1 MQGTGRPDGKVL
13 KVQMLGDF
21 RITLDGEE
29 IKLPGGIYSKTTR
42 LFLLIIYYK
51 EQGIS
56 KESALE
62 FLYGDGE
69 YADDSGSLRVVS
81 HRLKKHLTQAGI
93 LGEKGSINKKGVF
106 RLEQEGIDVQADVRL
121 FEDNAHRALEAR
133 SKDNKTALL
142 EQACQM
148 YTGEFL
154 PSLSAEIWV
163 AGKQARYQNLY
174 FQCLRPY
181 LRALS
186 EMGQY
191 EKMLCTARNVL
202 RMYPYEEWYV
212 AELDALIGLER
223 WQVAQEVSRQS
234 VKAMM
239 EQMGVRPSEAMKERM
254 TRINNKLKGSAKNLT
269 EIRREL
275 EESNED
281 PGAYFCS
288 YASFTGTYNYEM
300 RRIERT
306 GESLYLAL
314 CSLTVRDEEG
324 ASKVGEGIFENT
336 VENLGT
342 AIRISLRR
350 ADVYTRYGKNQYLM
364 LLADLKQED
373 CDIISRRIER
383 NFEKNPGAGRF
394 MVSHF
399 VTSASPDGRVKEKC
413 EEEAPLKFKKSIWGD
428 K

>member
-1 MQGTGRPDGKVL
+1 MQETGSPGGKVL
-13 KVQMLGDF
+13 KVQTLGNF
-21 RITLDGEE
+21 RITLEGEE

-42 LFLLIIYYK
+42 LFLLVVYYGD
-51 EQGIS
+51 QGIS
-56 KESALE
+56 KENVLE
-62 FLYGDGE
+62 LLYGDGE

-81 HRLKKHLTQAGI
+81 HRLKKHLTQARV
-93 LGEKGSINKKGVF
+93 LEEKGSISKKGIF
-106 RLEQEGIDVQADVRL
+106 RLEQEGLDVQVDARL
-121 FEDNAHRALEAR
+121 FEDNARRALGAQ
-133 SKDNKTALL
+133 SKEEKTALL

-181 LRALS
+181 LNALS
-186 EMGQY
+186 ETGQY
-191 EKMLCTARNVL
+191 EKMLCTARSVL

-212 AELDALIGLER
+212 AELDALIGMER
-223 WQVAQEVSRQS
+223 WQAAQEASRQS
-234 VKAMM
+234 IKTMM
-239 EQMGVRPSEAMKERM
+239 EQMGVRPSETMKERLA
-254 TRINNKLKGSAKNLT
+254 RINSKLKGSAKNLT

-281 PGAYFCS
+281 PGAYYCS

-314 CSLTVRDEEG
+314 CSLTVKDEEG
-324 ASKVGEGIFENT
+324 GSKLGEGIFEDA

-342 AIRISLRR
+342 AIRTSLRR

-383 NFEKNPGAGRF
+383 NFEKNPGSGRF
-394 MVSHF
+394 RVSHF
-399 VTSASPDGRVKEKC
+399 VTAASPDTRVEEKSRTD
-413 EEEAPLKFKKSIWGD
+413 PPMKFKKSIWGN